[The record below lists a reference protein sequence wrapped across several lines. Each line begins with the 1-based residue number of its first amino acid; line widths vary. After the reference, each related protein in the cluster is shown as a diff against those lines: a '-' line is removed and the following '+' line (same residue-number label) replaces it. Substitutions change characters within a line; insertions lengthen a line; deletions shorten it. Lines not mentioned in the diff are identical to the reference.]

1 MHPDLGLLHS
11 LCKTISAGPKQIV
24 RTKVPH
30 ALLVCVIQ
38 EKVAL
43 FNSSV
48 DLKAKTQACIL
59 HQVWQDVLS

>member
-1 MHPDLGLLHS
+1 MHTDWRLLHS
-11 LCKTISAGPKQIV
+11 LCKTISAGKQIV
-24 RTKVPH
+24 HTKVPH
-30 ALLVCVIQ
+30 ALLVCVVQ

-48 DLKAKTQACIL
+48 DLKAKAQACIV